1 MACSVIILAGPLVA
15 LLYAVIVWGMFV
27 ATYECHW
34 TDKLVGHVFRMAL
47 VGVAVGCT
55 MMLQE
60 TEHRTQQYKTST
72 LVVGCM
78 GLNMAVIVWGMAGFF
93 IYQTRTIDVLGSLTL
108 SISNDK
114 SHARNSTKLHG
125 KVVLITG
132 ANTGIGKETARQLAQ
147 LGATVIMAC
156 RSVARA
162 QEAIQ
167 DIVRLE
173 HDEEQARTAS
183 GVTRQKQ
190 HHHQHH
196 IVTEDQFLVLPIDL
210 GDLES
215 IRQAVQL
222 LDHDNNKSDLKAN
235 NIKNKQF
242 IFERSKLPSTR
253 IDVLINNAG
262 VMMGTK
268 TLSKDGY
275 ELMMQA
281 NHLGH
286 FLLTNLLLPKL
297 LPNDATTSSSS
308 TKNTDN
314 DDVKDKNENV
324 TSTTRPAPARI
335 LCISSSTYAFSN
347 KTGFDF
353 DDMFCDKSHRRYTL
367 FGQYSMTKLA
377 NILMAKELSRRY
389 DPSVLQVF
397 SVHPGIVRTDVT
409 RNFPWYLQVLNDV
422 FAYFVA
428 ACQKSPA
435 EGAYTSVHCA
445 TAAVAAE
452 SRAPS
457 SAMAVTGG
465 PLLPPNGSFVVNCRA
480 YPTLACADSVA
491 VRYTFELFSAA
502 CLFGCL
508 LALVPLCHFES

>member
-1 MACSVIILAGPLVA
+1 MACSVLILAGPIVA
-15 LLYAVIVWGMFV
+15 LLYAVIVWGMHVTTF
-27 ATYECHW
+27 ECHW

-47 VGVAVGCT
+47 VGAAVGCT

-60 TEHRTQQYKTST
+60 TERRTQQYQSST

-93 IYQTRTIDVLGSLTL
+93 IYQTRTIDVVGSLTL
-108 SISNDK
+108 FSSSKDKNQSIPD
-114 SHARNSTKLHG
+114 LHG

-173 HDEEQARTAS
+173 HDKEQVRTTS
-183 GVTRQKQ
+183 GVTRKQ
-190 HHHQHH
+190 HHH
-196 IVTEDQFLVLPIDL
+196 IVAEDQFLILPIDL

-222 LDHDNNKSDLKAN
+222 LDHDNNNSKSDLKGN
-235 NIKNKQF
+235 NSKNQQQI
-242 IFERSKLPSTR
+242 IFDRSKLPSTR
-253 IDVLINNAG
+253 IDILINNAG

-286 FLLTNLLLPKL
+286 FLLTNLLLPKM
-297 LPNDATTSSSS
+297 LPNDDATTSS
-308 TKNTDN
+308 TT
-314 DDVKDKNENV
+314 NEA
-324 TSTTRPAPARI
+324 STTRPAPARI

-353 DDMFCDKSHRRYTL
+353 DDVFCDKNRRRYTL

-409 RNFPWYLQVLNDV
+409 RNFPWIVQVLNDV

-435 EGAYTSVHCA
+435 EGAYCSVHCA
-445 TAAVAAE
+445 TAAVAAK
-452 SRAPS
+452 STVPS
-457 SAMAVTGG
+457 SATAAMTVG
-465 PLLPPNGSFVVNCRA
+465 PFLPPNGSYVVNCKA

-491 VRYTFELFSAA
+491 VRYKFRGLRA
-502 CLFGCL
+502 CL